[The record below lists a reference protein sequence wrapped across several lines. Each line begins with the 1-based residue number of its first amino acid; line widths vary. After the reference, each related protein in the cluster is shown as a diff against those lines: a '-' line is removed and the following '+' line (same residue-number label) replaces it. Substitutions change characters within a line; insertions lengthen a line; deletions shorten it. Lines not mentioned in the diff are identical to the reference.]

1 MQGEV
6 AKQLG
11 TNVDSEDASMVS
23 ARKEFDEK
31 KKALADAFSRKARAL
46 AEIEDLMGETFFF
59 FFFPPNLL
67 VSFEALVT
75 TDRLVGWFID

>member
-6 AKQLG
+6 AKQFG

-23 ARKEFDEK
+23 TRKEFDEK

-46 AEIEDLMGETFFF
+46 AEIEDLMG
-59 FFFPPNLL
+59 
-67 VSFEALVT
+67 
-75 TDRLVGWFID
+75 